1 MEYSELLFIVF
12 IFKLDKLQGDI
23 VEILDS
29 GYNRVVS
36 YEYDSWGNILSI
48 KDSQGNEITDN
59 MHIGLINLFRY
70 RGYYYDNE
78 TKWYYLNSRYYN
90 PEWERFLNADFRLL
104 QDSTLLGNNL
114 YLYTA
119 NNLVNRFNLVGNSWN
134 SFWNRLKKSIQ
145 KISSMIGLWH
155 YCCRGLY
162 TWKTINRK
170 GFVKFYE
177 G

>member
-1 MEYSELLFIVF
+1 MF

-23 VEILDS
+23 VEILDL

-90 PEWERFLNADFRLL
+90 PGGE
-104 QDSTLLGNNL
+104 DS
-114 YLYTA
+114 
-119 NNLVNRFNLVGNSWN
+119 
-134 SFWNRLKKSIQ
+134 
-145 KISSMIGLWH
+145 
-155 YCCRGLY
+155 
-162 TWKTINRK
+162 
-170 GFVKFYE
+170 
-177 G
+177 